1 MEHIVINQNSNV
13 EIVNSN
19 IISKLAEATQDCDAT
34 SNLTGNLQVTGADSQ
49 QVSFLTT
56 KFPGLT
62 INNI

>member
-1 MEHIVINQNSNV
+1 MNHIKIEQNN
-13 EIVNSN
+13 N
-19 IISKLAEATQDCDAT
+19 IEVVSKELIEELYNAAQDCDVS
-34 SNLTGNLQVTGADSQ
+34 SNMAGNLQVTGADSQ

>member
-1 MEHIVINQNSNV
+1 MNHIKIEQNNNIEVVSKELV
-13 EIVNSN
+13 EELYN
-19 IISKLAEATQDCDAT
+19 AAQDCDAS
-34 SNLTGNLQVTGADSQ
+34 SNMAGNLQVKGADSQ

>member
-1 MEHIVINQNSNV
+1 MNHIKINQNSNIEV
-13 EIVNSN
+13 V
-19 IISKLAEATQDCDAT
+19 SKTLIEALYEESQDCDVT
-34 SNLTGNLQVTGADSQ
+34 SSLTGNLQVTGADSQ